1 MARGKMKNAKKIIVV
16 GAGAAGLAA
25 AYTLRNRGIA
35 VTLLEASDRAGGRIA
50 GEEVDGFHISTGAK
64 FFPDHYHVAIGMCD
78 ELGVPIRPISTSE
91 VTMAFYRKGGV
102 HVVNAVNL
110 LAGRLFSP
118 QAIWQLL
125 GFVRHLRRRK
135 DDLDSGDYTRLLDLD
150 TYGSV
155 ADFVRRLGY
164 DELLEEALEPM
175 VRALILC
182 STERLGTVFGLE
194 ALWAASKKR
203 FSRFS
208 SPSHGVGA
216 FSDALTQACAADT
229 LLSTP
234 VERVALEGR
243 EKRATGVFAK
253 GKFMR
258 ADVVICA
265 TTATGVLQLIPDLP
279 DNIRSVLQ
287 KVTYSSGCHVAFGV
301 DGYPL
306 DRKTGKRHAFT
317 FFPELDDC
325 FLATH
330 ADGTALSPATAP
342 PGKSIVHAFA
352 SEERSSELFPL
363 SDEEIKGR
371 AINEIRRF
379 VPAMPEEP
387 LFGRV
392 YRWEEAVCLAN
403 GGILTEL
410 HQIRRQGFPG
420 VEGLFLAGEY
430 MDLPSVN
437 GALRSG
443 INAAE
448 GAISFLSG
456 DPGTGEA

>member
-1 MARGKMKNAKKIIVV
+1 MEDMKKVIVV

-25 AYTLRNRGIA
+25 AYTLRNRGID
-35 VTLLEASDRAGGRIA
+35 VTLLEASDHAGGRIA

-64 FFPDHYHVAIGMCD
+64 FFPDHYHVAIRMCH
-78 ELGVPIRPISTSE
+78 ELGVPIQPVSTSK
-91 VTMAFYRKGGV
+91 VTMAFYRKGDL

-110 LAGRLFSP
+110 LIGKLFSP
-118 QAIWQLL
+118 KAIWQLL

-135 DDLDSGDYTRLLDLD
+135 EDLESGDYTRLLDLD

-155 ADFVRRLGY
+155 ADFVRQLGY
-164 DELLEEALEPM
+164 DELLEESLEPM

-182 STERLGTVFGLE
+182 SADRLGTVFGLE

-203 FSRFS
+203 FSQFS
-208 SPSHGVGA
+208 SPGRGVGA
-216 FSDALTQACAADT
+216 FSAALAQACADNT

-234 VERVALEGR
+234 VERVALEGS
-243 EKRATGVFAK
+243 EKRVVGVFAK
-253 GKFMR
+253 GGFMQ
-258 ADVVICA
+258 ADSVICA
-265 TTATGVLQLIPDLP
+265 TTATGALQLIPDLP

-287 KVTYSSGCHVAFGV
+287 KVTYSSGCHIAFGV

-306 DRKTGKRHAFT
+306 DRKRGKRHAFS

-330 ADGTALSPATAP
+330 ADSTALSPSTAP

-352 SEERSSELFPL
+352 AEERSDELFPL
-363 SDEEIKGR
+363 SDEKIKGR
-371 AINEIRRF
+371 AIEEIRRF
-379 VPAMPEEP
+379 VPAMPAEP

-410 HQIRRQGFPG
+410 NQIRRQGFPG

-448 GAISFLSG
+448 EAISFLSG
-456 DPGTGEA
+456 DPGSGET